1 MAIKTFSTGE
11 VLTASDTNTFLANA
25 GLVYVTST
33 TVSAGAA
40 SVTIANCFSSTYDNY
55 RVVIS
60 GARCTTGA
68 RFISAQLRVG
78 GTTSTTGY
86 YHARMEASPVAST
99 QVSNDSSWTWAI
111 VVDSTTGTNN
121 YSGGAVDIFN
131 PNNAVETSYTAN
143 GTDPRTTGAFLRSGA
158 GWHDVATAYTDLV
171 LSIAS
176 DSWNAGLI
184 TVYGYRK
191 A

>member
-1 MAIKTFSTGE
+1 MAIKTFTTGE
-11 VLTASDTNTFLANA
+11 VLTASDTNTYLANA

-33 TVSAGAA
+33 TPAAAAA

-60 GARCTTGA
+60 GARCTTGT
-68 RFISAQLRVG
+68 RFVVAQLRVS

-86 YHARMEASPVAST
+86 YHARVEASPLASA
-99 QVSNDSSWTWAI
+99 QASNDSSWTWAV
-111 VVDSTTGTNN
+111 VVDATN
-121 YSGGAVDIFN
+121 YAGGSVDIFN

-143 GTDPRTTGAFLRSGA
+143 GTDPRTASGAFYRSGA
-158 GWHDVATAYTDLV
+158 GWHDVTTAYTDLV
-171 LSIAS
+171 LSVAS

>member
-1 MAIKTFSTGE
+1 
-11 VLTASDTNTFLANA
+11 LANA

-60 GARCTTGA
+60 GARITTGA
-68 RFISAQLRVG
+68 QFVVGQLRVS

-86 YHARMEASPVAST
+86 YHARIEASPVSSA
-99 QVSNDSSWTWAI
+99 QALNDTGWTWAV
-111 VVDSTTGTNN
+111 VVDATN
-121 YSGGAVDIFN
+121 YAGGSVDIFN

-143 GTDPRTTGAFLRSGA
+143 GTDSRTIGAFYRSGA
-158 GWHDVATAYTDLV
+158 GWHDVTTAYTDLV
-171 LSIAS
+171 LSLTGS
-176 DSWNAGLI
+176 TWNAGTI